1 MGGAAFGADGTVEFR
16 TPVHGLPLPPPL
28 PGRVPPTFNGNG
40 QYRLPDPQTGRLTSY
55 TRASTV
61 AKTLEDTW
69 MLDKWA
75 KRMML
80 LGIQRSPD
88 LLDDLTG
95 YVRDQLTQGGDPAT
109 LVSDLRNPLND
120 LSEEA
125 QQRAG
130 ATRAAEFGTAVHA
143 WCEWVDLGLGHL
155 SRVPEMFR
163 PWVKNHRRSLARA
176 GLRADPYWTERIV
189 LNTRYGIA
197 GTLDRL
203 YWDHAGRLYLGDI
216 KTSKGLD
223 YSWLYFA
230 IQLAI
235 YHGAEY
241 VLSLDGMAWEPM
253 PALDP
258 DTALISHLPSVDAEA
273 SRIVPLS
280 MKFGAE
286 ALHTAMTVRRHRSRA
301 EKCAQDV
308 RFGVGSMSTQD
319 MRRNLAAYLLETSE
333 TAAEMALV
341 WEEYQDVW
349 TDDLT
354 ELGRNL
360 LRLADAESE
369 RT

>member
-1 MGGAAFGADGTVEFR
+1 MGSGLSLDGAVQHM
-16 TPVHGLPLPPPL
+16 TPHNGLTLPPPL
-28 PGRVPPTFNGNG
+28 PGRVPPTFDGNG
-40 QYRLPDPQTGRLTSY
+40 RYRLPDPVTGKLTSY

-69 MLDKWA
+69 MLDRWA

-80 LGIQRSPD
+80 IGIQRSTPLLAD
-88 LLDDLTG
+88 L
-95 YVRDQLTQGGDPAT
+95 DQLVTEHLAQGGEPRTMAK
-109 LVSDLRNPLND
+109 DLRHPLNE

-125 QQRAG
+125 QHRAG
-130 ATRAAEFGTAVHA
+130 ATYAAEFGTCVHA
-143 WCEWVDLGLGHL
+143 WCEWIDLGLGHI
-155 SRVPEMFR
+155 RNVPEMFR

-176 GLRADPYWTERIV
+176 GLQADPYWTERIV

-203 YWDHAGRLYLGDI
+203 YWDHAGGLYLGDI
-216 KTSKGLD
+216 KTSKGMD

-258 DTALISHLPSVDAEA
+258 DTALISHLPSTDPDD
-273 SRIVPLS
+273 SRVVPIN
-280 MKFGAE
+280 MRFGAQ
-286 ALHTAMTVRRHRSRA
+286 ALHTAMTVRKHRSKA
-301 EKCAQDV
+301 EEYAQDV
-308 RFGVGSMSTQD
+308 RYRVGSQEDKVARMFTA
-319 MRRNLAAYLLETSE
+319 RYLIETSE
-333 TAAEMALV
+333 TEAEMALI
-341 WEEYQDVW
+341 WEKYQDVW

-354 ELGRNL
+354 ELGRRT
-360 LRLADAESE
+360 LRLAHAES
-369 RT
+369 